1 VLKLAERDAATTTA
15 LPDEVLVDQVR
26 LGNRGA
32 FDLLYQRYFKRIYH
46 FVDRRL
52 DNRADTEETVQEVF
66 CNVFTSIDGYRGEA
80 PFGAWVFGLARRTIA
95 ARFKKKRAVTV
106 PLDEE
111 EINGSPSATMG
122 VSSEPSPLE
131 SYEYRERVNNMETM
145 VRERLSP
152 EQRTLFQLHH
162 IEERSISDIAHNLDK
177 SEDAVKS
184 NLYRTRKILLAR

>member
-1 VLKLAERDAATTTA
+1 V
-15 LPDEVLVDQVR
+15 LPDEVLVEQLR
-26 LGNRGA
+26 LGNQGA
-32 FDLLYQRYFKRIYH
+32 FDLLYDRYFKRIFH

-52 DNRADTEETVQEVF
+52 NNRADTEETVQEVF

-95 ARFKKKRAVTV
+95 SRFKKKRAATV
-106 PLDEE
+106 PLSEEDE
-111 EINGSPSATMG
+111 NRAPSA
-122 VSSEPSPLE
+122 VSDFSGQPSPLE
-131 SYEYRERVNNMETM
+131 SYEYQERLSAMDTVI
-145 VRERLSP
+145 RERLSP

-162 IEERSISDIAHNLDK
+162 IEERSISDIAHSLDK

>member
-1 VLKLAERDAATTTA
+1 MPDV

-32 FDLLYQRYFKRIYH
+32 FDLLYQRYFKRIYY

-80 PFGAWVFGLARRTIA
+80 PFAAWVFGLTRRTIA
-95 ARFKKKRAVTV
+95 TRFKKKRAPTV
-106 PLDEE
+106 PLTEE
-111 EINGSPSATMG
+111 GGEPYSADNSGT
-122 VSSEPSPLE
+122 SNHPSPLE
-131 SYEYRERVNNMETM
+131 SYEYRERVTNMETM
-145 VRERLSP
+145 LRERLNP
-152 EQRTLFQLHH
+152 EQQTLFHLHH
-162 IEERSISDIAHNLDK
+162 IEDRSISDIARTLDK
-177 SEDAVKS
+177 SENAVKS